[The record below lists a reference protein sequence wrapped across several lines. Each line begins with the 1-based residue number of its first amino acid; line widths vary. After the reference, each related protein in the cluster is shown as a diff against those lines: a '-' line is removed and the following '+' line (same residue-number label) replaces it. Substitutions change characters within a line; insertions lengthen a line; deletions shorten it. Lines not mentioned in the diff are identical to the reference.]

1 MQNKILILLFFL
13 IFCSKSLSDE
23 QFSFNVSKIEILEN
37 GTKIVGTDRGIITSD
52 SGINIEANNFEYNKK
67 NNVLKVNGNVIIKHP
82 EKNYIIYSENISY
95 LKDKNIIFAKNKIKF
110 IDSDKKIISS
120 KNFSYDINKNIFT
133 ANDNVEIIDFIK
145 NYNIKSEDITYIKD
159 QEKIISKGFTTAS
172 LNKNYNFKSNN
183 ELIINLL
190 DFKIQ
195 ASGDVEFID
204 LLKNN
209 KIFTDKINYFD
220 KDKKIITKGKT
231 NAQIDERFFLESQD
245 IYFSNKDKIIKS
257 KKKAS
262 IKDLKNDSYFEIKN
276 FNLSLND
283 EILKGENIS
292 VNTDYSKPLN
302 DKYFI
307 KSGIF
312 DLKNESFVT
321 KEININLKKDLFDN
335 KKNDPRL
342 KGVSSSRKNGITVI
356 NKGVFTTCNKDESDC
371 PPWSLQAEKI
381 EYDENKKLITY
392 DNALLKIYDKPIFY
406 FPKFFHPGPSVKR
419 QSGFLAP
426 RFGNSKTLGSSIQIP
441 YFIANA
447 ENYDFTFS
455 PAIYDKN
462 IFKIQNEFRL
472 ENKNSSFIADFSITE
487 GYKSKTNKDK
497 NSITHLFSRYSSDFD
512 LNNFSESSLEISLQK
527 VNNDTYLK
535 IFDQELISKQ
545 IKPQNNDLLTSEIK
559 INLKNE
565 KYNLITGMTSYESL
579 QKNNN
584 DRYEFILPYYNLS
597 GELNSGKEYGYLN
610 FSSYGSNVLKNT
622 NNLRSKIIN
631 DFDFKSFDLI
641 SKSGLQSNVNIYM
654 KNLIA
659 TGKNDED
666 YNSSVK
672 NNLISIFELSSSL
685 PMIKT
690 SDNSLDYLEPKV
702 SLRYNPSNMINQS
715 DTSRKIDINNLFDIN
730 RLGLEDT
737 LESGANLTLG
747 LNYKK
752 ENLNDINKYFEF
764 KIGTIFRDEENN
776 NIPISSGI
784 VRKKTNFFGSF
795 NNNFNENFS
804 INYDFS
810 VNHHLNK
817 IEYNSFGLMFAKNN
831 FKTEFNF
838 IEENGVIGN
847 NNILENISSFNFNDK
862 NKLSFKTRQ
871 NRKLDMAEYYNLIY
885 EYKNDCLIA
894 GLNYNK
900 TYYEDRDLLPSED
913 IMFKLTL
920 IPITTVGQT
929 ISN

>member
-1 MQNKILILLFFL
+1 MQNKILIFLFFL
-13 IFCSKSLSDE
+13 IFCTKSFSDE
-23 QFSFNVSKIEILEN
+23 QFTFNVSKIEILEN
-37 GTKIVGTDRGIITSD
+37 GNKIVGTDRGIITSD
-52 SGINIEANNFEYNKK
+52 SGINIEANNFEYSKK
-67 NNVLKVNGNVIIKHP
+67 NNVLKVNGDVVIKILD
-82 EKNYIIYSENISY
+82 KNYVIYAENISY
-95 LKDKNIIFAKNKIKF
+95 LKNKNIIFAKNKIKF

-145 NYNIKSEDITYIKD
+145 NYNIKSENISYIKD

-172 LNKNYNFKSNN
+172 LNKNYNFESKD

-190 DFKIQ
+190 DLTIQ
-195 ASGDVEFID
+195 ASGDVEFVD

-209 KIFTDKINYFD
+209 KIYANKINYFE
-220 KDKKIITKGKT
+220 KEEKIITKGNT
-231 NAQIDERFFLESQD
+231 NAQIEKRFFIKSKD

-262 IKDLKNDSYFEIKN
+262 IRDIKNDSYFEIKN
-276 FNLSLND
+276 FYLSLND
-283 EILKGENIS
+283 EILKGEDIS
-292 VNTDYSKPLN
+292 VNTDYSKALN

-307 KSGIF
+307 KSGFF
-312 DLKNESFVT
+312 DLKNKSFVT
-321 KEININLKKDLFDN
+321 KEINIDLKKDLFN
-335 KKNDPRL
+335 NEKNDPRL
-342 KGVSSSRKNGITVI
+342 KGVSSSSKNGVTVI
-356 NKGVFTTCNKDESDC
+356 NKGVFTTCNKEENDC
-371 PPWSLQAEKI
+371 PPWSLQAERI

-426 RFGNSKTLGSSIQIP
+426 RFGNSKVLGSSVQIP
-441 YFIANA
+441 YFFADA

-455 PAIYDKN
+455 PTIYDKN

-472 ENKNSSFIADFSITE
+472 ENKNSSFIADLSITE

-497 NSITHLFSRYSSDFD
+497 NSITHLFSKYNSDFN
-512 LNNFSESSLEISLQK
+512 LKNFSDSSLEISLQK

-535 IFDQELISKQ
+535 IFDQGLTSEK

-565 KYNLITGMTSYESL
+565 KYNLITGMTSYENL

-597 GELNSGKEYGYLN
+597 GELNNGKEYGYLS

-631 DFDFKSFDLI
+631 DFDFRSFDFI
-641 SKSGLQSNVNIYM
+641 SESGLQNNVNIYT

-672 NNLISIFELSSSL
+672 NNLTSIFELSSSL
-685 PMIKT
+685 PMLKT
-690 SDNSLDYLEPKV
+690 SDDTLDYLEPKV
-702 SLRYNPSNMINQS
+702 SFRYNPSNMINHS
-715 DTSRKIDINNLFDIN
+715 DTNRKIDINNLFDIN

-752 ENLNDINKYFEF
+752 ENINDINKYFEF
-764 KIGTIFRDEENN
+764 KIGTIFRDEENT
-776 NIPISSGI
+776 NIPASSGI
-784 VRKKTNFFGSF
+784 VRKKTNIFGNI

-817 IEYNSFGLMFAKNN
+817 VEYNSLGLIFAKSN

-838 IEENGVIGN
+838 IEENGAIGN
-847 NNILENISSFNFNDK
+847 NNIIENISSFNFNDK

-894 GLNYNK
+894 GVTYNK

-920 IPITTVGQT
+920 IPITTVGQS